1 MRVKY
6 VHASDP
12 NKVKVYDIE
21 EAYRKCPFLDLSNH
35 PTLDVPSVETIG
47 GYATFLELSNRPTLD
62 DWTRMEL
69 DHFASDKKK
78 GIILTYEICE

>member
-21 EAYRKCPFLDLSNH
+21 KAYRKCPFLDLSN
-35 PTLDVPSVETIG
+35 
-47 GYATFLELSNRPTLD
+47 RPTLD
-62 DWTRMEL
+62 DWTRREL

>member
-6 VHASDP
+6 IHASDP

-21 EAYRKCPFLDLSNH
+21 EAYKKCPFLDL
-35 PTLDVPSVETIG
+35 L
-47 GYATFLELSNRPTLD
+47 NRTPLD
-62 DWTRMEL
+62 DWTKMEL
-69 DHFASDKKK
+69 DRFASDKKK

>member
-21 EAYRKCPFLDLSNH
+21 EAYKKCPFLDPL
-35 PTLDVPSVETIG
+35 
-47 GYATFLELSNRPTLD
+47 NRPTLD
-62 DWTRMEL
+62 DWTRREL
-69 DHFASDKKK
+69 DYFASDKKK